1 MELVVECYRL
11 AKVLPS
17 SERHAL
23 TDQLLRA
30 AVSVPANIAEG
41 HGRLSKGDFVRHLTI
56 ARGSLGELDTLL
68 EVTSEVGL
76 LTPPRLARPYALS
89 DEVGRMLWALI
100 RKLGTRQ
107 LRPRAP

>member
-11 AKVLPS
+11 AKRLPA
-17 SERHAL
+17 SERYVL

-41 HGRLSKGDFVRHLTI
+41 HGRLSKSDFVRHLTI
-56 ARGSLGELDTLL
+56 ARGSLAELDTYL

-76 LTPPRLARPYALS
+76 LTTTHLAKPLDLT

-107 LRPRAP
+107 LR